1 MVEINSLPPSANSTA
16 VGQSAWRRSE
26 GSTLPSA
33 ERPAAFNWLLSSRQ
47 LSYVGFAALL
57 IAWIW
62 RLWVNWACWGSL
74 TVDCGRELYVAAML
88 ARGKMLYRDVWYLY
102 HPAAPYLNSLLFRIF
117 GVRVEVFYIAG
128 SLAALG
134 SACFLYLTG
143 IRLSAGLAGWTA
155 ACALILEAF
164 ARQLF
169 SFPLPYS
176 FASVYG
182 CLVACLFLWLL
193 VSACQSPHTAWILGL
208 GCASAVAMLLKMEY
222 GFACYS
228 ILALLLFIRAVSQKS
243 WIRFGK
249 DLAVILPGVAICGA
263 VAAWMISIG
272 GLNFLLQENLA
283 SWPSSYFMR
292 HYGKL
297 WLINTG
303 FDFTRDS
310 LSDAAMQTL
319 VFGCWLLALYA
330 IFFWKKRGGRPLMC
344 GIVLLLTVV
353 FLFARMDDL
362 DSYDVIRILFFPP
375 DLVFYV
381 AIAAVVA
388 GYLFLRNPYS
398 TRKLALA
405 LLFSFSALLAFR
417 IILRT
422 LPVDYPIYYSG
433 PALFSLLLL
442 LSLAVRRFAATSLGR
457 IRAEAGI
464 SAACLFAVGFCV
476 FPLGLPKESREALV
490 TPYGMVRAG
499 PATVHNYAAALAFMR
514 EENSRG
520 EVVLSL
526 PEDTSLYFFTGIEA
540 PLRFYAFTPGM
551 VAPGPMEDKII
562 SSLEERSPQYLLWS
576 NRVFPEYQA
585 MIFGRDFDRPI
596 GDYLKA
602 HYHRLGLLPPH
613 EGNAA
618 NWQVAVWERNTGGP
632 KP

>member
-1 MVEINSLPPSANSTA
+1 
-16 VGQSAWRRSE
+16 
-26 GSTLPSA
+26 LPSA
-33 ERPAAFNWLLSSRQ
+33 ERPTAFNWPLSSRQ
-47 LSYVGFAALL
+47 LTYLGFAALL
-57 IAWIW
+57 TAWIW

-102 HPAAPYLNSLLFRIF
+102 HPAAPYFNSLLFRIF

-193 VSACQSPHTAWILGL
+193 VSACQSPNIAWILGL

-228 ILALLLFIRAVSQKS
+228 ILALLLFIRAVTQKL
-243 WIRFGK
+243 WIRLGK
-249 DLAVILPGVAICGA
+249 DLAVVLPGVAVCGA

-283 SWPSSYFMR
+283 SWPTSYFMR

-303 FDFTRDS
+303 FDFSRDS
-310 LSDAAMQTL
+310 MSDAAMHTL

-362 DSYDVIRILFFPP
+362 DSSDIIRILFFPP

-388 GYLFLRNPYS
+388 DYLFVRNPYS

-442 LSLAVRRFAATSLGR
+442 LSLAVWRFAATSLGS

-490 TPYGMVRAG
+490 TPYGMVRAS

-514 EENSRG
+514 DENFRG
-520 EVVLSL
+520 EVVLCL
-526 PEDTSLYFFTGIEA
+526 PEDTSLYFFTGVEA
-540 PLRFYAFTPGM
+540 PLRVYTFTPGI
-551 VAPGPMEDKII
+551 VAPGPMTDKII
-562 SSLEERSPQYLLWS
+562 RALEERPPQYLLWS
-576 NRVFPEYQA
+576 NRVFPEYEA
-585 MIFGRDFDRPI
+585 MIFGKDFDRPL
-596 GDYLKA
+596 GDYFRT
-602 HYHRLGLLPPH
+602 HYHRLGLLSPH

-618 NWQVAVWERNTGGP
+618 NWQVAIWERNTDDP

>member
-1 MVEINSLPPSANSTA
+1 
-16 VGQSAWRRSE
+16 
-26 GSTLPSA
+26 
-33 ERPAAFNWLLSSRQ
+33 
-47 LSYVGFAALL
+47 
-57 IAWIW
+57 
-62 RLWVNWACWGSL
+62 
-74 TVDCGRELYVAAML
+74 
-88 ARGKMLYRDVWYLY
+88 
-102 HPAAPYLNSLLFRIF
+102 
-117 GVRVEVFYIAG
+117 
-128 SLAALG
+128 
-134 SACFLYLTG
+134 
-143 IRLSAGLAGWTA
+143 
-155 ACALILEAF
+155 
-164 ARQLF
+164 
-169 SFPLPYS
+169 
-176 FASVYG
+176 
-182 CLVACLFLWLL
+182 
-193 VSACQSPHTAWILGL
+193 
-208 GCASAVAMLLKMEY
+208 MLLKMEY

-228 ILALLLFIRAVSQKS
+228 ILALLLFIRAVTQKS
-243 WIRFGK
+243 WMRLAK
-249 DLAVILPGVAICGA
+249 DLALVLPGVAVCGA

-283 SWPSSYFMR
+283 SWPTSYFMR

-303 FDFTRDS
+303 FDFSRDS
-310 LSDAAMQTL
+310 MSDAAMHTL

-362 DSYDVIRILFFPP
+362 DSSDIIRILFFPP

-381 AIAAVVA
+381 AIAAALA

-442 LSLAVRRFAATSLGR
+442 LSLAVWRFAATSLGS

-490 TPYGMVRAG
+490 TPYGMVRAS

-514 EENSRG
+514 DENFRG
-520 EVVLSL
+520 EVVLCL
-526 PEDTSLYFFTGIEA
+526 PEDTSLYFFTGVEA
-540 PLRFYAFTPGM
+540 PLRVYTFTPGI
-551 VAPGPMEDKII
+551 VAPGPMTDKII
-562 SSLEERSPQYLLWS
+562 RALEERPPQYLLWS
-576 NRVFPEYQA
+576 NRVFPEYEA
-585 MIFGRDFDRPI
+585 MIFGKDFDRPL
-596 GDYLKA
+596 GDYFRT
-602 HYHRLGLLPPH
+602 HYHRLGLLSPH

-618 NWQVAVWERNTGGP
+618 NWQVAIWERNTDDP